1 VERKSAAVAALVLG
15 AALVGGCTDDNG
27 GGGGDGD
34 GPVELT
40 FWSWVPNIEAAVD
53 VWNAANPDIQ
63 VTVTEQAAG
72 DDLVTLVL
80 TAAEAGN
87 APDLVQVE
95 YQALPTLV
103 SNDVLADVGEYV
115 ADASGDFAE
124 GLWQQV
130 TLGTDAVYAVPQDSG
145 PMMFYYRADIFEEL
159 GLEPPTTWDA
169 FADAARTVREE
180 RPESYLMTFSATD
193 PGWFAGLSQQAGAS
207 WWGVSGDA
215 WQVSIN
221 DAATLQVAEYWEGL
235 VADDLVDD
243 QPMYT
248 PEWNAA
254 LNDGTQIGWVSAV
267 WGPGVLSGN
276 AADTANLW
284 RMAPLP
290 QWTEGDNVT
299 GNWGGSSTG
308 ITTDSGNPE
317 AAAEFAVWLNT
328 SPEAVELLVTEGGL
342 YPASASGQAGPALAE
357 PPEFFSEQ
365 TDFYE
370 LASSI
375 AGTAAGF
382 TWGPNVNV
390 AYDAYRNAFGAA
402 ITDRTPFG
410 DAVNEMQQTTIDDM
424 QRQGFTV
431 TG

>member
-1 VERKSAAVAALVLG
+1 VNRKSAAAAALVLG
-15 AALVGGCTDDNG
+15 AALVGGCTDDNE
-27 GGGGDGD
+27 GGDGGD

-80 TAAEAGN
+80 TAAQADN
-87 APDLVQVE
+87 APDLVQAE

-103 SNDVLADVGEYV
+103 SNDVLADIGEYV
-115 ADASGDFAE
+115 SDASGDFAE

-130 TLGTDAVYAVPQDSG
+130 TLGGDAVYAVPQDSG
-145 PMMFYYRADIFEEL
+145 PMMFYYRADIFDEL
-159 GLEPPTTWDA
+159 GLAVPTTWDE
-169 FADAARTVREE
+169 FAEAARTVREE
-180 RPESYLMTFSATD
+180 RPESYLMTFSSTD

-221 DAATLQVAEYWEGL
+221 DAATVQVAEYWEGL
-235 VADDLVDD
+235 VADDRVDD

-290 QWTEGDNVT
+290 QWSAGDNVT

-308 ITTDSGNPE
+308 VTTDSGNPE

-328 SPEAVELLVTEGGL
+328 SPEAVEILVTEGGL
-342 YPASASGQAGPALAE
+342 YPASASGQAGPALAQ

-375 AGTAAGF
+375 ADTAAGF

-390 AYDAYRNAFGAA
+390 AYDAYRDAFGAA
-402 ITDRTPFG
+402 ITDRTPFA
-410 DAVNEMQQTTIDDM
+410 DAVNQMQQTTIDDM

>member
-1 VERKSAAVAALVLG
+1 MLG
-15 AALVGGCTDDNG
+15 AALAGCTDDND
-27 GGGGDGD
+27 GDGGTD

-40 FWSWVPNIEAAVD
+40 FWSWVPNIENAVA

-63 VTVTEQAAG
+63 VTVSEQGAG

-80 TAAEAGN
+80 TAAGSGD

-103 SNDVLADVGEYV
+103 SNDVLADIGEHV
-115 ADASGDFAE
+115 ADVQGDFAE

-130 TLGTDAVYAVPQDSG
+130 TLGTDAVYALPQDSG
-145 PMMFYYRADIFEEL
+145 PMMFYYRADVFEEL
-159 GLEPPTTWDA
+159 ELAVPTTWDE
-169 FADAARTVREE
+169 FAETARAVREADPD
-180 RPESYLMTFSATD
+180 RYLTTFSSND

-215 WQVSIN
+215 WQVSI
-221 DAATLQVAEYWEGL
+221 DDPATLRVAEFWEGL
-235 VADDLVDD
+235 VAEDAVDD

-254 LNDGTQIGWVSAV
+254 LNDGSQIGWVSAV
-267 WGPGVLSGN
+267 WGPGVLAGN
-276 AADTANLW
+276 AGDTANLW

-290 QWTEGDNVT
+290 QWSAGEDVT

-308 ITTDSGNPE
+308 VTNDSEHAE
-317 AAAEFAVWLNT
+317 AAAQFAVWLNT
-328 SPEAVELLVTEGGL
+328 DPAAVEMLVREGGL
-342 YPASASGQAGPALAE
+342 YPASSSGQAGPALAD

-365 TDFYE
+365 ADFYVV
-370 LASSI
+370 AQQI
-375 AGTAAGF
+375 AATAAGF

-390 AYDAYRNAFGAA
+390 AYDAYRDAFGAA
-402 ITDRTPFG
+402 ITDGTPFA
-410 DAVNEMQQTTIDDM
+410 DAVAQMQQTTIDDM